1 MQKRRQEM
9 HSEKYSQQKREE
21 LKKSLNK
28 IKEFDQKKQEAE
40 LFRLNK
46 SASEAVSKYNSR
58 YQMREQSD
66 SADYDAMK

>member
-9 HSEKYSQQKREE
+9 HSEKYNQQKREE

-58 YQMREQSD
+58 FQMREQSD
-66 SADYDAMK
+66 CADYDAMK